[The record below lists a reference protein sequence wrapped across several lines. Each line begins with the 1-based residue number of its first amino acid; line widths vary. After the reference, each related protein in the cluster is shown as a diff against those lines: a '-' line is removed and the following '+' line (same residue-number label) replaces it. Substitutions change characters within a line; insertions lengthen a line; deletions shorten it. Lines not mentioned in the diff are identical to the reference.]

1 MRIALVVTELE
12 TGGAE
17 SCITELAVFLAMR
30 GHEVRVLSLG
40 PAPPPPRNNL
50 VERLRAAGLDVR
62 FGNARRLSHLLRIQ
76 SWLKRELRQFDP
88 DIVQSMLWHANV
100 LTSLALRTHRT
111 RFVGGLR
118 VSEPRRWRWPVE
130 RWCARRM
137 SRMVCVSEQVR
148 VHALRHEGLPAH
160 KLVCIPNGIADPTQ
174 TAGPPSRWSEF
185 GLPELEHVMLFVGRL
200 EEQKGVLQ
208 LAEKHLLAILSGL
221 PAWHVVLMGQGS
233 LQPSIEQQVERH
245 GLSQQVHCVGWQP
258 QPMRWMEAS
267 DLLLLPASYEGMPN
281 VLLEA
286 MAIGR
291 PFVAFAVD
299 GVPQLLAEDY
309 PSELASAQTA
319 APGDWSEFIAKLRRL
334 SSYAAL
340 RAACGIA
347 NQQQV
352 RKHFRLEDQL
362 AKYEALYYTLLH

>member
-17 SCITELAVFLAMR
+17 SCVTELAIFLATR

-62 FGNARRLSHLLRIQ
+62 FGNARRFSHLLRIQ
-76 SWLKRELRQFDP
+76 SWLKKELRQFDP

-100 LTSLALRTHRT
+100 LTSLALRTHRAE
-111 RFVGGLR
+111 FVGGMR
-118 VSEPRRWRWPVE
+118 VSEPRRWRWPME

-148 VHALRHEGLPAH
+148 MHAVRHERLPTH
-160 KLVCIPNGIADPTQ
+160 KLVCIPNGIADLTQ
-174 TAGPPSRWSEF
+174 TAEPPSSWSDL
-185 GLPELEHVMLFVGRL
+185 GLPVLEHVMLFVGRL
-200 EEQKGVLQ
+200 EKQKGVLQ
-208 LAEKHLLAILSGL
+208 LAEDHLPALLSGL
-221 PAWHVVLMGQGS
+221 PAWHVVLVGQGS
-233 LQPSIEQQVERH
+233 LQPSIERQIERH

-258 QPMRWMEAS
+258 QPVRWMEAS
-267 DLLLLPASYEGMPN
+267 DVLLLPASYEGMPN

-291 PFVAFAVD
+291 PFLAFAVD
-299 GVPQLLAEDY
+299 GVQQLLAEDY

-319 APGDWSEFIAKLRRL
+319 APGNWSEFIGKLRRL
-334 SSYAAL
+334 ADDAAL
-340 RAACGIA
+340 RAACGHA
-347 NQQQV
+347 NAQQV

-362 AKYEALYYTLLH
+362 AKYEALYTSLV